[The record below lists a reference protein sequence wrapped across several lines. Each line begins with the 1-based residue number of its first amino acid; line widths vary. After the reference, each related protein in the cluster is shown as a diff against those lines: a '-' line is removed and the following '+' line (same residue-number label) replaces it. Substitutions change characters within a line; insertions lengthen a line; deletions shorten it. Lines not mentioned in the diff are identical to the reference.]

1 MRCACGYLREHHDA
15 LGKCP
20 LCRCGEPPSAH
31 EPYGKDRA
39 CSCACGSPA
48 EAHDLGKALWEG
60 QPCPGRR
67 GSSGAWLMLRQGTFR
82 EPEPAPPVREW
93 HGMMRPFTAAEIDAA
108 TAPGIDAADAVRPPQ
123 VVARAPQGPAE
134 IAGAGGRKQAT
145 KLGRL
150 AVAAGWRVEPAYWR
164 GGDGTEGCALRL
176 AGPDGLRAVVL
187 WQRKPGGVGTLV
199 GWAAGGAYAWRPGSG
214 TFPER
219 IGHADVEKLL
229 GT

>member
-1 MRCACGYLREHHDA
+1 MRCVCGYLREHHDA

-20 LCRCGEPPSAH
+20 LCRCGEPPQAH

-48 EAHDLGKALWEG
+48 EAHELGKALWEG

-93 HGMMRPFTAAEIDAA
+93 HGMMRPLTAAEIDAE
-108 TAPGIDAADAVRPPQ
+108 TAPGVDAGEAVRPPQ

-134 IAGAGGRKQAT
+134 FAGGRGNRQGV
-145 KLGRL
+145 KLGRQAMSAGWDVRAL
-150 AVAAGWRVEPAYWR
+150 YWRSGHGVEGCGIWLAKGAMRAVATWRRPPGHL
-164 GGDGTEGCALRL
+164 GGT
-176 AGPDGLRAVVL
+176 
-187 WQRKPGGVGTLV
+187 T
-199 GWAAGGAYAWRPGSG
+199 GWAADIAYAWRTDAGR
-214 TFPER
+214 FPTKLNHTDLER
-219 IGHADVEKLL
+219 LIK
-229 GT
+229 